1 MSRANKR
8 QADFQII
15 SNWIDPGSRVLDL
28 GCGRGVL
35 LEHLTQTKEITGIGV
50 DTDLHKIQSC
60 VRRGV
65 NVYQGDAE
73 SFLSEFPDDF
83 FDWVIL
89 SRTLP
94 EMPNPGR
101 VVAESLRVGKKLAVG
116 FINHAYWLNRWSIIC
131 KGHRVQNEVY
141 PNAWYEDNP
150 SNPVSIHGFETFC
163 REKEYRIKASTYLCG
178 DWRTPVTRWPNLRS
192 GYAIYAISK

>member
-1 MSRANKR
+1 MRRANKR

-15 SNWIDPGSRVLDL
+15 SNWIDPRSRVLDL

-35 LEHLTQTKEITGIGV
+35 LEHLQQTKEVTGVGV
-50 DTDLHKIQSC
+50 DTDLRKIQSC

-73 SFLSEFPDDF
+73 KFLRQFPDEF

-94 EMPNPGR
+94 EMPNPES
-101 VVAESLRVGKKLAVG
+101 VVAESLRVGKTLAVG
-116 FINHAYWLNRWSIIC
+116 FINHAYWLNRWAVLR
-131 KGHRVQNEVY
+131 KGHRIRNEVY

-150 SNPVSIHGFETFC
+150 SNPVSIHGFEAFC
-163 REKEYRIKASTYLCG
+163 REKDYKIKSRSYLGG
-178 DWRTPVTRWPNLRS
+178 DWKSPLKACPNLRA
-192 GYAIYAISK
+192 GYAVYAISR